1 MYRIIAVALAAA
13 TCATVAQA
21 QPGAPL
27 AQDEPL
33 TLDRALELAGATA
46 PHLQAVSA
54 GVRAAE
60 AQRRVA
66 GLRPNPSVSVEIE
79 NFVGTGAYSGLNSG
93 ETTIGMSLPVEL
105 GGKRTARIGVAEAQT
120 RRARLDVAVARADL
134 VLRVTQAFNAAAA
147 AERRAGIARDQAG
160 IAQEGLRVAQ
170 VRVKAGRASPLE
182 EQRAQVSRANA
193 ENALGRAERTAD
205 LARANLS
212 LLVGRAPGRIDPL
225 WLDRISAGPR
235 EPRQV
240 EGTLA
245 LAAAE
250 ADVAIAGAQVRL
262 ARSQRVQDVTVSAG
276 ARRLEATNDTAA
288 VLGVS
293 IPLPLFNGGQAGVD
307 AARAQQDQAEALGR
321 AARIEAEQTTASA
334 ENDLANAEASAFTAN
349 GPALAAAQE
358 AARIARIGYREGK
371 FGQLDLLDAERVL
384 AETRAAAVDALAAYH
399 DAEARLARLTARAP
413 TEEDQR

>member
-93 ETTIGMSLPVEL
+93 ETTVGMSLPVEL

>member
-1 MYRIIAVALAAA
+1 MYRIIAAALAAA

-46 PHLQAVSA
+46 PHLQAASA
-54 GVRAAE
+54 EVRMAE

-66 GLRPNPSVSVEIE
+66 GLRPNPSVSVETE
-79 NFVGTGAYSGLNSG
+79 NFVGTGAYSGLNSA
-93 ETTIGMSLPVEL
+93 ETTVGMSLPVEL
-105 GGKRTARIGVAEAQT
+105 GGKRTARIGVADAQT

-134 VLRVTQAFNAAAA
+134 VLRVTQAFNVAAA
-147 AERRAGIARDQAG
+147 AERRAAIARDQAG

-170 VRVKAGRASPLE
+170 VRVRAGRASPLE

-225 WLDRISAGPR
+225 WLDRISARPR

-262 ARSQRVQDVTVSAG
+262 ARSRRVQDVTVSAG

-399 DAEARLARLTARAP
+399 DAEARLRRLTARVP